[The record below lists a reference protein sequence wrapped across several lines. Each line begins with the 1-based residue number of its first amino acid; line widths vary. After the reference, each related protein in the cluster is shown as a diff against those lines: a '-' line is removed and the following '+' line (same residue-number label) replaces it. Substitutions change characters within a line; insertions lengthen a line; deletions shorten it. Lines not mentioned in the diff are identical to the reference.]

1 MFTTQL
7 SDLLT
12 SWVLD
17 FEGDEFWHLQ
27 HDLKHKLR
35 QKTIKGIITAAT
47 NEPTVEIITSW
58 EQDIVKI
65 WKNIKIKNSCR
76 MRAHQEKP
84 STGAA
89 GNINRLLFLAAK
101 LSQDTW
107 CWRKIAIVFIYGK
120 YKVSSGKTVTKIW

>member
-35 QKTIKGIITAAT
+35 QKTIKGIITAAM

-76 MRAHQEKP
+76 MRAGQEKP
-84 STGAA
+84 TIRGH
-89 GNINRLLFLAAK
+89 
-101 LSQDTW
+101 
-107 CWRKIAIVFIYGK
+107 
-120 YKVSSGKTVTKIW
+120 